1 MPTLGD
7 QILYEMN
14 IEAAWAKLQ
23 ESRKLEKKQEKLRRE
38 KEAAAAAAA
47 AAETTEPAKNEPVEK
62 ADNTENTQ
70 ANGEKAQK
78 PEENNGSGVN
88 EDNKHGDTV
97 AEQKESL
104 KTKDVQG
111 NQSTLDA
118 SVGSLTASGYS
129 DESHSPIPGLLDKK
143 AKYVLWEDIKI
154 SSKW

>member
-1 MPTLGD
+1 
-7 QILYEMN
+7 MN

-38 KEAAAAAAA
+38 KEAAAAAAAA

-154 SSKW
+154 SSK